1 MQMAEGWLSTTTGLM
16 TDCLA
21 ELWLIFFAELNGQ
34 SRTPGGWALYE
45 RQQGRDQ
52 MIPPLVFHSV
62 FTGK

>member
-34 SRTPGGWALYE
+34 SRTPGGWASSEL
-45 RQQGRDQ
+45 RQGRDQ
-52 MIPPLVFHSV
+52 
-62 FTGK
+62 